1 MNKKEQTRLRV
12 ERYRDKQKSVTSD
25 SVTSPS
31 VTLLK
36 RPNRMGANGMIE
48 MVENEYNPAELM
60 PDGSKRYIGPFTD
73 GMVSDRTTLPLPN
86 RELPVPRFTPVKT
99 RLS

>member
-1 MNKKEQTRLRV
+1 MNEKQKEQARLRKQNQRDR
-12 ERYRDKQKSVTSD
+12 ERGNSVTSE
-25 SVTSPS
+25 SVTHGS

-36 RPNRMGANGMIE
+36 RPNGHD
-48 MVENEYNPAELM
+48 YNPDELM
-60 PDGSKRYIGPFTD
+60 PDGSKRYVGPFTD
-73 GMVSDRTTLPLPN
+73 GQVLDRTTVPLPN